1 MNNERK
7 STILVILVIILSLL
21 ILGLGGYIIYDKLNT
36 TTENKENLIINNVNL
51 SSNDLNIILD
61 ILGLDEAKSLGNNC
75 MNAYISDNNFKNNSK
90 KIFAWYIIS
99 HKLDTNNGQSQIIID
114 TNEDGT
120 PDVPAC
126 GGAADCGSIKKSDA
140 DKIIKL
146 YGLINIENQL
156 TEMPEPYTDE
166 YIINYFNLTNQHPI
180 SCNISTKHAMTIKEN
195 NNIVVVTDKQD
206 VTEHDEYENIK
217 LQKKQTVTYNLK
229 KDINDNY
236 YLDSV
241 NVK

>member
-1 MNNERK
+1 M
-7 STILVILVIILSLL
+7 
-21 ILGLGGYIIYDKLNT
+21 
-36 TTENKENLIINNVNL
+36 
-51 SSNDLNIILD
+51 
-61 ILGLDEAKSLGNNC
+61 
-75 MNAYISDNNFKNNSK
+75 
-90 KIFAWYIIS
+90 
-99 HKLDTNNGQSQIIID
+99 
-114 TNEDGT
+114 
-120 PDVPAC
+120 
-126 GGAADCGSIKKSDA
+126 
-140 DKIIKL
+140 
-146 YGLINIENQL
+146 ENQL

-180 SCNISTKHAMTIKEN
+180 SCNISAKHIMTIKEN

-241 NVK
+241 NFK